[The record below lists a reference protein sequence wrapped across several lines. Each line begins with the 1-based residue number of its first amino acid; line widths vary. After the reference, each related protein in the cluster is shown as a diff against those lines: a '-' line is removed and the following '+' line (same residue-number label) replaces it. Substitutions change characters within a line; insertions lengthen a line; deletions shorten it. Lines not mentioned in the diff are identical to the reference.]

1 MEGTEVQGIVQQ
13 AIQEFVR
20 QQQASSEPAYKA
32 ELEDE
37 RRRREQLERRLNE
50 LVEENKKSRRAAEE
64 AERGSA
70 IRAELQRLG
79 VAKIDLAYKVVQ
91 DSIARAEDGQ
101 FIAKSE
107 SGPTS
112 MKEYLSGFVSDN
124 PEFMPARITGG
135 AGLGPAHKTGVRE
148 GFDIEKI
155 GPGMTAEEKERAR
168 QEILRHLR

>member
-1 MEGTEVQGIVQQ
+1 MDGTDVQGIVQQ

-20 QQQASSEPAYKA
+20 QQQDSSEPAHKV
-32 ELEDE
+32 ELQEE

-50 LVEENKKSRRAAEE
+50 LVEENKKSKQAAEE
-64 AERGSA
+64 AQRGAA

-79 VAKIDLAYKVVQ
+79 VAKVDLAYKVVQ
-91 DSIARAEDGQ
+91 DSITRAEDGQ
-101 FIAKSE
+101 LVARTE
-107 SGPTS
+107 NGTTS
-112 MKEYLSGFVSDN
+112 MKEYLGAFVGEN

-135 AGLGPAHKTGVRE
+135 AGIGPAHKAGARE

-155 GPGMTAEEKERAR
+155 GPGMSAEEKERAR